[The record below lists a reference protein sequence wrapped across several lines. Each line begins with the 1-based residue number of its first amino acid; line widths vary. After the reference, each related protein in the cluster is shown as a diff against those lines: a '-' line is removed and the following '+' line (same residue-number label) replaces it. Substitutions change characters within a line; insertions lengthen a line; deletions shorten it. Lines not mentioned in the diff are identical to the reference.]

1 MLDGEFQTM
10 RVILSKFNH
19 SSPPL
24 IFVYQEDAWFKTA
37 PYLNWCMVWSNIGTL
52 NETHPYLKITNDWID
67 LTEDAFKKIRELLFC
82 KYAYIGKEHRN
93 WPFPPWVFL
102 HIATQ
107 KYYKMVQ
114 VELIRLYDL
123 QQEIRQLGLFD
134 IRKRIQLSISVSI
147 LLLEIPIIINN
158 ASKAHQNAGVFSGLL
173 ETILGSTIQILEVG
187 ERYTA
192 SGWWPWVGGWNL

>member
-1 MLDGEFQTM
+1 
-10 RVILSKFNH
+10 
-19 SSPPL
+19 
-24 IFVYQEDAWFKTA
+24 
-37 PYLNWCMVWSNIGTL
+37 
-52 NETHPYLKITNDWID
+52 
-67 LTEDAFKKIRELLFC
+67 
-82 KYAYIGKEHRN
+82 
-93 WPFPPWVFL
+93 
-102 HIATQ
+102 
-107 KYYKMVQ
+107 MVQ

-158 ASKAHQNAGVFSGLL
+158 ASKAQQNAGVFSGLL

-192 SGWWPWVGGWNL
+192 SG